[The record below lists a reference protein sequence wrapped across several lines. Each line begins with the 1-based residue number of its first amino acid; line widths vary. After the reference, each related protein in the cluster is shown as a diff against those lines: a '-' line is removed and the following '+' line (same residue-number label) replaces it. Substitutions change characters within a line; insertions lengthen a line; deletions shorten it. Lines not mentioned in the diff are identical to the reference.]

1 MVHFWPEFR
10 WTNGHG
16 CTQRRHFDVNC
27 FGVGYAIKQSNV
39 QQYRRLHSSNRLDSP
54 RIEGPMSSQ
63 AKIVHLIPRGVLD
76 NSYHGSFKDVVSR
89 VKLFEHA
96 TDGYR
101 QVVVDGDD
109 PGSLASEWGD
119 WADSAFLI
127 EYSYYPKI
135 TRALRTRFPKAF
147 IAVRSHNIEPLQH
160 LHNYG
165 WWSSRGPAWVGYGM
179 ARLFWGDVVVK
190 RYADVIY
197 SISDWERVKYWSR
210 IPGKATQEWLPYYCP
225 DHLVGVKQ
233 SSSAERTRIVC
244 MPTSVKGRKSL
255 DLVRR
260 FISFAELA
268 KEQGAPYEFLITGNL
283 ESWPP
288 PRSEAVRYTGM
299 IDDLGPFF
307 RTVKAVCILSDLGY
321 GFKTTIADALANGAS
336 VIVHKRLKQRFFS
349 MLGDTLISLE
359 ADSPKSVQDALRQL
373 QEQRLLQ
380 SNPHDEF
387 RQRSH
392 AILSRDFSL
401 GSVV

>member
-1 MVHFWPEFR
+1 MVQAWPEFR
-10 WTNGHG
+10 WANGYG
-16 CTQRRHFDVNC
+16 RTQPRRFDVNC
-27 FGVGYAIKQSNV
+27 FGTGYAMEQTNV
-39 QQYRRLHSSNRLDSP
+39 QQYRRLCSTKRLDSP
-54 RIEGPMSSQ
+54 CIEGPMSSR

-89 VKLFEHA
+89 VKLFEHS
-96 TDGYR
+96 TGDYR

-109 PGSLASEWGD
+109 PSALANEWCD

-160 LHNYG
+160 LHNHS

-179 ARLFWGDVVVK
+179 ARLFWGDVIVK

-197 SISDWERVKYWSR
+197 SISDWERVRYWGR
-210 IPGKATQEWLPYYCP
+210 IPGKATQEWLPYHCP
-225 DHLVGVKQ
+225 DHLIGAKP
-233 SSSAERTRIVC
+233 SSSVERTRIVC

-268 KEQGAPYEFLITGNL
+268 KEQDAPYEFLITGNL

-299 IDDLGPFF
+299 VEDLAPFF
-307 RTVKAVCILSDLGY
+307 CTVKAVCILSDLGY
-321 GFKTTIADALANGAS
+321 GFKTTIADALANGTA

-349 MLGDTLISLE
+349 MLGETLISLE
-359 ADSPKSVQDALRQL
+359 ADSPRSVREALRHL
-373 QEQRLLQ
+373 QEQRFLQ
-380 SNPHDEF
+380 SNPNDEF

-392 AILSRDFSL
+392 DILRRDFSL
-401 GSVV
+401 GNVA